1 MSAAQLSD
9 RRLRAASEI
18 VLLVGRAIYQH
29 GHVEASPDTLA
40 EIALAITQ
48 VPSIA
53 AGLAALDIAESRG
66 EVWLVRNAEDNRY
79 ASAPWEVSSRSQ
91 HGPMV
96 EIAADTAEDGIAMLA
111 RVVGVAS

>member
-1 MSAAQLSD
+1 M
-9 RRLRAASEI
+9 
-18 VLLVGRAIYQH
+18 
-29 GHVEASPDTLA
+29 
-40 EIALAITQ
+40 
-48 VPSIA
+48 PSIA

-96 EIAADTAEDGIAMLA
+96 EIAADTAIADLA
-111 RVVGVAS
+111 ANIDRARAEA